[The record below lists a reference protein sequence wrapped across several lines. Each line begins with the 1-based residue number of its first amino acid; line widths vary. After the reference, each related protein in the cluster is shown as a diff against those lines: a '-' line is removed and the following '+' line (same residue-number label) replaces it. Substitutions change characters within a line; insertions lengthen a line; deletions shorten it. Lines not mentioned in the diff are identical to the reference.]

1 MYKTAVLFVARL
13 TEVEKCI
20 IRAAATI
27 DRLDWLFHA
36 QYRRELVGSDAEAR
50 KIFDEAIASIKA
62 TYIENS
68 RFNVFGRTWSF

>member
-1 MYKTAVLFVARL
+1 MYKTAALFVARL
-13 TEVEKCI
+13 TEVEKCV

-27 DRLDWLFHA
+27 DRNDWLFHA
-36 QYRRELVGSDAEAR
+36 HYRRELVGSDVEAR

-68 RFNVFGRTWSF
+68 KSNVFGRTWGF